1 MDVYAMQITS
11 NLRGKNVVTAM
22 VTKAFK
28 TEEESLAYQKKII
41 DDLVNCW
48 VTDEIV
54 ASKDDIVINYVR
66 GIMHD
71 RDYVNMIYIERYK
84 LELE

>member
-1 MDVYAMQITS
+1 MDVYVMQIMS
-11 NLRGKNVVTAM
+11 NLRGKTVATAM

-28 TEEESLAYQKKII
+28 TEEECLAYQKKII

-54 ASKDDIVINYVR
+54 ASKDDIIINYER

-71 RDYVNMIYIERYK
+71 RDYVNMICIEKYK
-84 LELE
+84 LELD